1 MTDFTG
7 FGRAKPFTVA
17 TSAAWI
23 EDASLISGTSCLFE
37 RGPFEVCEVCSSR
50 SSCDGVAASAGTTTS
65 QTRRHAGHRNSKP
78 QRPVEASRSARLV
91 SFGSVTFAVSFA
103 IASSPSARACVERT
117 YRSRHAACAP
127 CPHVTGRKPTHSS
140 ASTDAAKGSSSSS
153 LESCVSCVSRSAER
167 KEASP
172 STD

>member
-1 MTDFTG
+1 MFVTDFTG
-7 FGRAKPFTVA
+7 FGRAKPLTVA
-17 TSAAWI
+17 TSAASI

-37 RGPFEVCEVCSSR
+37 RGPFEVCGSR

-78 QRPVEASRSARLV
+78 QRPVEASRSMRLV

-140 ASTDAAKGSSSSS
+140 ASTDAAKGSSSS
-153 LESCVSCVSRSAER
+153 LESCVSRSAER